1 MTSEKVRVVVGDDHP
16 MFREGV
22 VRALVSSG
30 EIDVVAEAE
39 DGLEALE
46 LIRTHQPQVAL
57 LDYRMPGMDGAEV
70 AAAVTRDE
78 LPTRVLLVSAHDE
91 SAIVYKALQEGAAG
105 FLPKESTR
113 SELVSA
119 VLRCAKGKDVIAPEL
134 AAGLASE
141 IRRRNEPDVPA
152 LSPREREVLKLIA
165 GGQQHSRHGQGAV
178 PRAVDGQDPR
188 ATALREARRQRPR
201 RRGGRGHAPQTAG
214 LAADARSTTTVD
226 NPFHSFI
233 DYFAAEPVRV
243 SAILRLPLIGLI
255 AVLVWI
261 WEVDHWL
268 PELYAVIL
276 GVYAVAAVLWLIAV
290 FRGPVPRWA
299 DWASTIVD
307 LLVIVALCL
316 VSGGATSALLPV
328 FFLLPISVAFG
339 DRPALTAIFGIVT
352 AVGYLAV
359 WIFYSKRD
367 DRIGLPNIVY
377 THFGFLLWLAVATT
391 ALCFVLARRSL
402 RVRALQE
409 VRRQLVS
416 EAMQADERRNREV
429 AEHLHDG
436 PLQTLLAARLELDEA
451 RERNPDPAL
460 DMVYEALQE
469 TATGLRSTVTRAAP
483 AGAGPARAHTCAA
496 RDGEAVRVSHRRRR
510 RRRPRGSG

>member
-1 MTSEKVRVVVGDDHP
+1 M
-16 MFREGV
+16 
-22 VRALVSSG
+22 
-30 EIDVVAEAE
+30 
-39 DGLEALE
+39 
-46 LIRTHQPQVAL
+46 
-57 LDYRMPGMDGAEV
+57 
-70 AAAVTRDE
+70 
-78 LPTRVLLVSAHDE
+78 
-91 SAIVYKALQEGAAG
+91 
-105 FLPKESTR
+105 
-113 SELVSA
+113 
-119 VLRCAKGKDVIAPEL
+119 
-134 AAGLASE
+134 
-141 IRRRNEPDVPA
+141 
-152 LSPREREVLKLIA
+152 
-165 GGQQHSRHGQGAV
+165 
-178 PRAVDGQDPR
+178 
-188 ATALREARRQRPR
+188 
-201 RRGGRGHAPQTAG
+201 
-214 LAADARSTTTVD
+214 D
-226 NPFHSFI
+226 NPFHWFV
-233 DYFAAEPVRV
+233 DYLATEPVRV

-391 ALCFVLARRSL
+391 ALCFVLARRAV
-402 RVRALQE
+402 RVKALQE

-469 TATGLRSTVTRAAP
+469 TATGLRSTVTELHPQVLAQLGLTPALREMVKQFQARTQITVDADLEEVGKPDCQQLLHRAARELLTNIGKH
-483 AGAGPARAHTCAA
+483 AGAKTVHIGLKRKGNRLTLTITDDGHGFDPDVVGQSVADGHIGLGSLLARFDAMGGAMDIDSQT
-496 RDGEAVRVSHRRRR
+496 GGGTRVTVTSPPE
-510 RRRPRGSG
+510 PR

>member
-1 MTSEKVRVVVGDDHP
+1 VDPSLARIVDH
-16 MFREGV
+16 
-22 VRALVSSG
+22 
-30 EIDVVAEAE
+30 
-39 DGLEALE
+39 
-46 LIRTHQPQVAL
+46 
-57 LDYRMPGMDGAEV
+57 
-70 AAAVTRDE
+70 
-78 LPTRVLLVSAHDE
+78 
-91 SAIVYKALQEGAAG
+91 
-105 FLPKESTR
+105 
-113 SELVSA
+113 
-119 VLRCAKGKDVIAPEL
+119 L
-134 AAGLASE
+134 A
-141 IRRRNEPDVPA
+141 
-152 LSPREREVLKLIA
+152 
-165 GGQQHSRHGQGAV
+165 
-178 PRAVDGQDPR
+178 
-188 ATALREARRQRPR
+188 T
-201 RRGGRGHAPQTAG
+201 
-214 LAADARSTTTVD
+214 
-226 NPFHSFI
+226 
-233 DYFAAEPVRV
+233 EPVRV
-243 SAILRLPLIGLI
+243 SAVLRLPLIGLI

-276 GVYAVAAVLWLIAV
+276 GAYAIAAVLWLIAV
-290 FRGPVPRWA
+290 LRGPVPRWA

-352 AVGYLAV
+352 AAGYLTA

-391 ALCFVLARRSL
+391 ALCFVLARRSM
-402 RVRALQE
+402 RVKALQE

-469 TATGLRSTVTRAAP
+469 TATGLRSTVTELHPQVLAQLGLTPALREMLKQFETRTQITVDADLEDVGKPESQQLLHRAARELLTNIAKH
-483 AGAGPARAHTCAA
+483 AGANS
-496 RDGEAVRVSHRRRR
+496 VRVDLARKGDRIKLTIADDG
-510 RRRPRGSG
+510 RGFDPAVVGQSVADGHIGLGSLLARFDAMGGAMDIESQAGGGTRVTVTSPPEPALAR

>member
-1 MTSEKVRVVVGDDHP
+1 MAESVHS
-16 MFREGV
+16 
-22 VRALVSSG
+22 LV
-30 EIDVVAEAE
+30 
-39 DGLEALE
+39 
-46 LIRTHQPQVAL
+46 
-57 LDYRMPGMDGAEV
+57 
-70 AAAVTRDE
+70 
-78 LPTRVLLVSAHDE
+78 
-91 SAIVYKALQEGAAG
+91 
-105 FLPKESTR
+105 
-113 SELVSA
+113 
-119 VLRCAKGKDVIAPEL
+119 
-134 AAGLASE
+134 
-141 IRRRNEPDVPA
+141 
-152 LSPREREVLKLIA
+152 
-165 GGQQHSRHGQGAV
+165 
-178 PRAVDGQDPR
+178 
-188 ATALREARRQRPR
+188 
-201 RRGGRGHAPQTAG
+201 
-214 LAADARSTTTVD
+214 
-226 NPFHSFI
+226 
-233 DYFAAEPVRV
+233 DYFATEPVRV
-243 SAILRLPLIGLI
+243 SAILRLPLICLI
-255 AVLVWI
+255 AVLVGI

-276 GVYAVAAVLWLIAV
+276 GVYAAAAVLWLIAV

-391 ALCFVLARRSL
+391 ALCFVLARRAL
-402 RVRALQE
+402 RVKALQE

-460 DMVYEALQE
+460 DIVYEALQE
-469 TATGLRSTVTRAAP
+469 TATGLRSTVTQLHPQVLAQLGLTPAVRELLKQFEARTQIAVDADLEEVGKPESQQLLHRAVRELLTNVGKH
-483 AGAGPARAHTCAA
+483 AGAKTVHVGLKRKGDRLKLTIADDGRGFDPAVIGQSVADGHIGLGSLMARFDAMGGAMDIDSRIGGGTRVIATSPPESAA
-496 RDGEAVRVSHRRRR
+496 TSSSILER
-510 RRRPRGSG
+510 

>member
-1 MTSEKVRVVVGDDHP
+1 MANRSHP
-16 MFREGV
+16 
-22 VRALVSSG
+22 
-30 EIDVVAEAE
+30 
-39 DGLEALE
+39 
-46 LIRTHQPQVAL
+46 
-57 LDYRMPGMDGAEV
+57 
-70 AAAVTRDE
+70 
-78 LPTRVLLVSAHDE
+78 
-91 SAIVYKALQEGAAG
+91 
-105 FLPKESTR
+105 
-113 SELVSA
+113 
-119 VLRCAKGKDVIAPEL
+119 
-134 AAGLASE
+134 
-141 IRRRNEPDVPA
+141 
-152 LSPREREVLKLIA
+152 
-165 GGQQHSRHGQGAV
+165 
-178 PRAVDGQDPR
+178 
-188 ATALREARRQRPR
+188 
-201 RRGGRGHAPQTAG
+201 
-214 LAADARSTTTVD
+214 
-226 NPFHSFI
+226 FI
-233 DYFAAEPVRV
+233 DQLATEPVRV
-243 SAILRLPLIGLI
+243 SAVLRLPLIGLI

-268 PELYAVIL
+268 PQLYAVIL
-276 GVYAVAAVLWLIAV
+276 GVYAAAAVLWLIAV
-290 FRGPVPRWA
+290 FRGPIPRWA

-460 DMVYEALQE
+460 DIVYAALQE
-469 TATGLRSTVTRAAP
+469 TATGLRSTVTQLHPQVLAQLGLTPALRELVKQFEARTEVAVDADLEEVGKPESQQLLHRAARELLTNVGKH
-483 AGAGPARAHTCAA
+483 AGAKT
-496 RDGEAVRVSHRRRR
+496 VRVSLRRHGDRITLTVSDDG
-510 RRRPRGSG
+510 RGFDPAVVGQSVADGHIGLGSLLARFDAMGGAMDIDSASDGTTVTVTSPPEPATSPLAPER